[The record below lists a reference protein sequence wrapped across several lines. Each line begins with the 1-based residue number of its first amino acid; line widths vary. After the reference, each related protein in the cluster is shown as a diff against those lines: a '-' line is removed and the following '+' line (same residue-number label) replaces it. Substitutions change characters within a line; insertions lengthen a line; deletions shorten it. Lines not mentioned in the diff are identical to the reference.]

1 MTESPT
7 AAGGEPDRPDGYTG
21 PALVTVGGG
30 PALTLEVQLAG
41 HFEPISG
48 RYRWQGRVR
57 GLTEALGAADPP
69 APGTELEIETPQGA
83 GTARVTAVDLWGG
96 HLVRS
101 LAGRPF
107 GGPSADELD

>member
-1 MTESPT
+1 MRESPT
-7 AAGGEPDRPDGYTG
+7 ATGGEPDRPDGYTG
-21 PALVTVGGG
+21 PALVTVGDG
-30 PALTLEVQLAG
+30 PVLALEVQLAG

-69 APGTELEIETPQGA
+69 APGTELEIETPEGT
-83 GTARVTAVDLWGG
+83 GTARVTAVDLWGS

-101 LAGRPF
+101 VSGRPF
-107 GGPSADELD
+107 GARPQHELD